1 MKFPSIGDIA
11 TTAVVSIDIHSTFDE
26 TMSKMLHHEH
36 RNIIVTDTN
45 DFYIMSIIDILNVQ
59 DKDIG
64 GDSTLCDLHLS
75 KIPIINK
82 DKNILNSLEFLNN
95 STEYIAVVN
104 DDGSLYGLVTH
115 TDITS
120 NIDPDTLMDNYR
132 LQDLLKLGRRMK
144 WVNRDEKISHLL
156 KDMVN
161 NFYDNVV
168 VVEDLKPI
176 GIFTTKDI
184 MRLIKNKTDL
194 DVEINQHMSSPVD
207 SIHKNSSIREAL
219 SFIKEKHYKRVIV
232 VDDNGL
238 LSGIITQKELISLSY
253 SKWAILMKE
262 YQDELSEIN
271 VMLQNKNIE
280 YENIAST
287 DSLTGLYNR
296 HKFSQLYLS
305 SYTSMV
311 QRHNDMSLI
320 LLDIDYFKKV
330 NDVYGHNAGDKTL
343 VQVSHTIL
351 KILRNV
357 DVVCR
362 WGGEEFLII
371 LPTADIEHAISIAEK
386 LRKAIEDLCIDVVGK
401 ITASFGVSQVREGEE
416 MQESIDRADKALYL
430 AKDSGRNCVKC
441 EADI

>member
-1 MKFPSIGDIA
+1 MKFPNIGDIA
-11 TTAVVSIDIHSTFDE
+11 TTSVISIDINSTFNE
-26 TMSKMLHHEH
+26 TMNKMLDNEH
-36 RNIIVTDTN
+36 RNIIVIDTN
-45 DFYIMSIIDILNVQ
+45 DFYIMSIIDVLNVQ
-59 DKDIG
+59 AKHIDVN
-64 GDSTLCDLHLS
+64 TALCDLHLS
-75 KIPIINK
+75 KIPVISK
-82 DKNILNSLEFLNN
+82 DKNILNTLEFLNN

-104 DDGSLYGLVTH
+104 DDNSFYGLVTH

-132 LQDLLKLGRRMK
+132 LQDFLKLGRRMK

-184 MRLIKNKTDL
+184 MRLVKNKTDL
-194 DVEINQHMSSPVD
+194 DVNIEQHMSFPVD
-207 SIHKNSSIREAL
+207 SIHKNSSVREAL
-219 SFIKEKHYKRVIV
+219 SFIKDRHYKRVIV
-232 VDDNGL
+232 VDDDGL
-238 LSGIITQKELISLSY
+238 LSGIITQKELISLTF

-271 VMLQNKNIE
+271 LMLQNKNIE

-287 DSLTGLYNR
+287 DALTGLYNR
-296 HKFSQLYLS
+296 HKFTQLYLS

-343 VQVSHTIL
+343 VQVSHTLL

-362 WGGEEFLII
+362 WGGEEFLIM
-371 LPTADIEHAISIAEK
+371 LPTADLEHAISIAEK
-386 LRKAIEDLCIDVVGK
+386 LRKAIEDLCIDIVGQV
-401 ITASFGVSQVREGEE
+401 TASFGVSQVREGED
-416 MQESIDRADKALYL
+416 MQDVIDRADKALYL
-430 AKDSGRNCVKC
+430 AKDSGRNCVKF